1 MTFSLRGDDS
11 IATDG
16 SGRVLLTAIGFS
28 RDNSLICE
36 SDHAS
41 SKDTSDWYINPV
53 SQSTALEDRIM
64 NTESQGWTRNRNSTN
79 GILLIRRR
87 VENPLPS
94 LEGVLTCKI
103 EEDPMSPISV
113 GVYYSS

>member
-1 MTFSLRGDDS
+1 MMTFSLRGDDS

-28 RDNSLICE
+28 RDSSLICE
-36 SDHAS
+36 SDQAS
-41 SKDTSDWYINPV
+41 NKATSDWYINPV
-53 SQSTALEDRIM
+53 SQSTALEDRIV

-87 VENPLPS
+87 VENPL
-94 LEGVLTCKI
+94 EGVLTCKI